1 MLERGVGAAAVAVG
15 LEEEVVGGDGGRDGG
30 LRDEAVEREEVGV
43 ARLAEQRGEDGVAGE
58 HRGPAVGV
66 DGVAGE
72 QRGLVEVVLA
82 DEREDAAVEVEAL
95 AGERGGRLGELGRV
109 GVGRRARR
117 PRGAL
122 RRRTAACAGR
132 LHAEAALAAAAL
144 GGGVGR
150 GGLVGVGRGWGRG
163 GDCGSEAEEA
173 EVGAERE
180 REREEAGEERLRERH
195 GGDGDGSRRGDWG
208 ERGGFS

>member
-122 RRRTAACAGR
+122 RRRRSGWPGR
-132 LHAEAALAAAAL
+132 RRPGL
-144 GGGVGR
+144 GP
-150 GGLVGVGRGWGRG
+150 GWG
-163 GDCGSEAEEA
+163 
-173 EVGAERE
+173 
-180 REREEAGEERLRERH
+180 LR
-195 GGDGDGSRRGDWG
+195 
-208 ERGGFS
+208 